1 MRKKKFDR
9 ILLVIFLVKSK
20 LLKTKYRKVVVISRL
35 FSHFSRQ
42 IKIVLQLNTAMPF
55 WFHEFSRIFWNFVVF
70 SRFCFQLIFPAE
82 FPFKPPSIYMTT
94 PNGRFK
100 THTRLCLSISDYH
113 PDTWNPGWSVGTILI
128 GLLSFML
135 ERSPTLGSIGNVRI
149 FFLYFRWILW
159 F

>member
-1 MRKKKFDR
+1 
-9 ILLVIFLVKSK
+9 
-20 LLKTKYRKVVVISRL
+20 
-35 FSHFSRQ
+35 
-42 IKIVLQLNTAMPF
+42 MPF
-55 WFHEFSRIFWNFVVF
+55 WFHEFSRIFTNRISFGILLYF
-70 SRFCFQLIFPAE
+70 HDFFFQLIFPAE

-135 ERSPTLGSIGNVRI
+135 ERSPTLGSIGNVRFYI
-149 FFLYFRWILW
+149 FRQFCTIDEFCDLCELWSILW
-159 F
+159 FLVNLWILRIWIFRILWFWWIWWFSWIL